1 MKAYGM
7 TDKGLVRAENQ
18 DAFVITTLNNGSF
31 CCVVCD
37 GMGGHNAGNVASSF
51 AINKFIAAL
60 NLESQEPG
68 VSPGDAIQHAALSAN
83 EAVFE
88 AAATDP
94 RLSGMGTT
102 LVAAIVSNDLAT
114 IGNVGDSRAYHIRGS
129 QIKQITND
137 HSLVAGL
144 VQRGEI
150 TAEQAKSHPGRNLI
164 TRAVGTGHTVLCD
177 TFEIPVEQGDY
188 IFLCS
193 DGLSNLINDD
203 EILKL
208 IVAADEKS
216 CRDLLELT
224 YQRGASDNVTVLI
237 IEI

>member
-7 TDKGLVRAENQ
+7 TDKGLVRSENQ
-18 DAFVITTLNNGSF
+18 DAFVITTLADGSF

-37 GMGGHNAGNVASSF
+37 GMGGHNAGNVASAF
-51 AINKFIAAL
+51 AIDKFITAL
-60 NLESQEPG
+60 NSGGDTPG
-68 VSPGDAIQHAALSAN
+68 VSAAIQQAALSAN
-83 EAVFE
+83 EAIFE

-94 RLSGMGTT
+94 KLSGMGTT
-102 LVAAIVSNDLAT
+102 LVAAIVSGDLAV
-114 IGNVGDSRAYHIRGS
+114 IGNVGDSRAYHISGG
-129 QIKQITND
+129 QIKQVTND

-144 VQRGEI
+144 VRRGEI
-150 TAEQAKSHPGRNLI
+150 TAEEAKSHPGRNLI
-164 TRAVGTGHTVLCD
+164 TRAVGTGHTVQCD
-177 TFEIPVEQGDY
+177 TFELSVKQGDY

-203 EILKL
+203 EIMEL
-208 IVAADEKS
+208 IDGADEGS
-216 CRDLLELT
+216 CRALLQRT